1 MQKIKT
7 GILIHERRRNAFC
20 RLHVILSKLGYVRE
34 EDAGRSTFYTY
45 RRNGAKSHRK
55 VAKIMLDFRRHTVH
69 AGRKSVPLNNHE
81 RRLLKY
87 LVEHPCYTLPR
98 DAIPATVF
106 GNTFPSGS
114 DIISPCVCTLRRK
127 LESIGHANVIKTIRG
142 TGYRL
147 SPDYLTRATL
157 VSGQSASRGLSPQ
170 ARSNFNPAGSFR
182 DRPQVR

>member
-7 GILIHERRRNAFC
+7 GILIHERRRDALC

-34 EDAGRSTFYTY
+34 EDAGHSTFYTY

-69 AGRKSVPLNNHE
+69 AGRKSATLNNHE
-81 RRLLKY
+81 CLLLKY
-87 LVEHPCYTLPR
+87 LIKHPCNALPR

-114 DIISPCVCTLRRK
+114 DTISPCVCTLRHK
-127 LESIGHANVIKTIRG
+127 LKSIGHANVIKTIRG

-147 SPDYLTRATL
+147 SQDYLTRISLGTC
-157 VSGQSASRGLSPQ
+157 
-170 ARSNFNPAGSFR
+170 
-182 DRPQVR
+182 RPC

>member
-7 GILIHERRRNAFC
+7 GTLIHERRRNALC
-20 RLHVILSKLGYVRE
+20 RLHMALSKLGYVCE
-34 EDAGRSTFYTY
+34 GDDGRSTFYTY

-69 AGRKSVPLNNHE
+69 AGRKSATLNNHE
-81 RRLLKY
+81 RRLLKH
-87 LVEHPCYTLPR
+87 LIEHPCNVATR
-98 DAIPATVF
+98 DIILDSVF
-106 GNTFPSGS
+106 RNNEPSGS

-147 SPDYLTRATL
+147 SQDYLTRI
-157 VSGQSASRGLSPQ
+157 SLS
-170 ARSNFNPAGSFR
+170 
-182 DRPQVR
+182 

>member
-7 GILIHERRRNAFC
+7 GILIHERRRDALGK
-20 RLHVILSKLGYVRE
+20 LHKILLKLGYVRE
-34 EDAGRSTFYTY
+34 EDASRGPFYTY
-45 RRNGAKSHRK
+45 RRESAKPHRK
-55 VAKIMLDFRRHTVH
+55 VAKIMLDIKRHTIN
-69 AGRKSVPLNNHE
+69 AGSKSATLNNHE

-98 DAIPATVF
+98 DAIPAKVF
-106 GNTFPSGS
+106 GNNEPSGS

-147 SPDYLTRATL
+147 SQDYLTRISLGTC
-157 VSGQSASRGLSPQ
+157 
-170 ARSNFNPAGSFR
+170 
-182 DRPQVR
+182 

>member
-7 GILIHERRRNAFC
+7 GILIHERRRNALC

-55 VAKIMLDFRRHTVH
+55 VAKIMLDFKRHTVH
-69 AGRKSVPLNNHE
+69 AGRKSAALNNHE
-81 RRLLKY
+81 CLLLKY
-87 LVEHPCYTLPR
+87 LIKHPCNALPR

-147 SPDYLTRATL
+147 SQDYLTRISLGTC
-157 VSGQSASRGLSPQ
+157 
-170 ARSNFNPAGSFR
+170 
-182 DRPQVR
+182 

>member
-7 GILIHERRRNAFC
+7 GILIHERRRNALC
-20 RLHVILSKLGYVRE
+20 RLDVILSKLGYVRE

-55 VAKIMLDFRRHTVH
+55 VAKIMLDFKRHTVH
-69 AGRKSVPLNNHE
+69 AGRKSATLNNHE
-81 RRLLKY
+81 CLLLKY
-87 LVEHPCYTLPR
+87 LIKHPCNALPR

-147 SPDYLTRATL
+147 SQDYLTRIF
-157 VSGQSASRGLSPQ
+157 LS
-170 ARSNFNPAGSFR
+170 
-182 DRPQVR
+182 

>member
-7 GILIHERRRNAFC
+7 GILIHERRRNALC

-34 EDAGRSTFYTY
+34 EDAGRSAFYAY
-45 RRNGAKSHRK
+45 RRASAKSQRK
-55 VAKIMLDFRRHTVH
+55 VAMIMLDFKRHTIH
-69 AGRKSVPLNNHE
+69 ASRKSVPLNNHE
-81 RRLLKY
+81 RLLLKY

-147 SPDYLTRATL
+147 SQDYLTRISLGTC
-157 VSGQSASRGLSPQ
+157 
-170 ARSNFNPAGSFR
+170 
-182 DRPQVR
+182 RPC